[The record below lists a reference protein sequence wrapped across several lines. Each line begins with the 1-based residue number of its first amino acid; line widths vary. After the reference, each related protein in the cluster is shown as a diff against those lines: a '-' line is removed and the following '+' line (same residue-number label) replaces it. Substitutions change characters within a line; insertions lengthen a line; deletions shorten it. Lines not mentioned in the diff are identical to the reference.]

1 MKKTLIT
8 LVLLI
13 IFLIIYF
20 IHVNFF
26 SWFNLAGIKPNLFV
40 VFVLIVGLFS
50 GRSKGI
56 AIGIVTGIFLDFFLG
71 KSIGITALMLGI
83 IGFFGGYLDQNFSKD
98 SRFTMII
105 MVALAT
111 ILYEVGY
118 YVLNF
123 FINSINIEFLLLTKI
138 LTIEV
143 LFNCIITIILYPTI
157 LKLGYILEK
166 TYKEN
171 NILTRYF

>member
-1 MKKTLIT
+1 MRKSIIT

-26 SWFNLAGIKPNLFV
+26 SWFNLAGIKPNIFV
-40 VFVLIVGLFS
+40 IFVLIVGLFS
-50 GRSKGI
+50 GKSKGI
-56 AIGIVTGIFLDFFLG
+56 AIGIVSGIFLDFFIG
-71 KSIGITALMLGI
+71 KSIGITAVMLGI
-83 IGFFGGYLDQNFSKD
+83 VGFFGGYLDQNFSKD
-98 SRFTMII
+98 SRFTLIIMII
-105 MVALAT
+105 ITTM
-111 ILYEVGY
+111 LYEMGY
-118 YVLNF
+118 YLLNH
-123 FINSINIEFLLLTKI
+123 FINSFDIEILLLTKI
-138 LTIEV
+138 IVIEV
-143 LFNCIITIILYPTI
+143 VFNCIITIILYPTI

>member
-1 MKKTLIT
+1 MRKSIIT

-26 SWFNLAGIKPNLFV
+26 SWFNLAGIK
-40 VFVLIVGLFS
+40 
-50 GRSKGI
+50 
-56 AIGIVTGIFLDFFLG
+56 GIFLDFFIG
-71 KSIGITALMLGI
+71 KSIGITAVMLGI
-83 IGFFGGYLDQNFSKD
+83 VGFFGGYLDQNFSKD
-98 SRFTMII
+98 SRFTLIIMII
-105 MVALAT
+105 ITTM
-111 ILYEVGY
+111 LYEMGY
-118 YVLNF
+118 YLLNH
-123 FINSINIEFLLLTKI
+123 FINSFDIEILLLTKI
-138 LTIEV
+138 IVIEV
-143 LFNCIITIILYPTI
+143 VFNCIITIILYPTI